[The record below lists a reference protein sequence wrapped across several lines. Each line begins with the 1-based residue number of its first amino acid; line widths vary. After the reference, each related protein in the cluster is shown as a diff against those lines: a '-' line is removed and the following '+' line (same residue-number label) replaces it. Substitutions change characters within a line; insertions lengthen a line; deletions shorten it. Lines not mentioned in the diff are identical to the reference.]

1 MLLLLLGVNGARP
14 TGRIGG
20 EVLSEI
26 KDVSPAV
33 GGADAEGVV
42 VKNQQA

>member
-1 MLLLLLGVNGARP
+1 MLLLLGVNGARRR
-14 TGRIGG
+14 GRVGG

-26 KDVSPAV
+26 KDMSPAV

-42 VKNQQA
+42 A

>member
-1 MLLLLLGVNGARP
+1 MLLRGMDHARLR
-14 TGRIGG
+14 GRVGG

-42 VKNQQA
+42 A